1 MNTPTKKPVTR
12 AVITLIFAMLAGLS
26 VSAAGG
32 GGDPIGNFG
41 PTGLEI
47 DVKHPALTIKVLAVQ
62 KGSPADGKITQGQVI
77 TTINGKKLT
86 TGTDP
91 RVQLSDLI
99 SQAEAGNGKL
109 TCKVDGKDV
118 TLTIPTLGSFS
129 KTWPI
134 NCQKTNKIVRA
145 QADTIAKQADKL
157 TSHNLYN
164 GLAILMLISTGEDKD
179 LDVVR
184 GIYKRKMKGFKGA
197 DTGSHTWHNAYSG
210 IAACEY
216 YLRTGDKS
224 VMPYINAIC
233 ESARKYQVHGGWTH
247 WATSVNTQYTGGGL
261 MNPAGTPMLITLLL
275 AKQCGAKVDEG
286 TLQRGLK
293 YFYRF
298 AGHGSNPYG
307 DHRPEDGYG
316 SNNGKSEMLAVA
328 MHIASHA
335 DKGGEIYALARDK
348 NAQTPL
354 YSYPHMLRGHT
365 GGGLGATWHGI
376 AAAYMIE
383 KKPALYRNRMDEC
396 QWFYQLSRR
405 HDGSFGISGG
415 ARYDQIKYGYAMGL
429 SLTAPRKALQ
439 ITGASRSKFA
449 QPFTLPAL
457 PWGRKADRIF
467 FSLDGGPKYV
477 KSKEKPPVEFD
488 QISKANESELESFAH
503 HPEHGYREQ
512 AADTIRKNGHFRL
525 IEKLLES
532 DDPFAFH
539 TACLALNRFQPWKV
553 SSGKGW
559 LSAKSINPDE
569 FTPKMFNALIKTI
582 KDPAAPVWIVDGA
595 MIALAVAQPE
605 QIKSELGALLP
616 WLKHDDWWLNEAA
629 SMALSP
635 ALRDPEALKI
645 ILPKMV
651 PMLANNDHIKGR
663 GYIEWMLTRT
673 AAVVPDDM
681 RKQISDT
688 LMTVYQTT
696 PSQKSVE
703 GDMGRIGIS
712 SNILSGTLNWV
723 LTANPEL
730 APEMAKLSVDRLGD
744 MREREL
750 GKQIDTLINAG
761 SKIDAK
767 SRKDL
772 GTILIKHYRPT
783 VVGDDVANLKKMIKA
798 GNGNGIR
805 QMNKILQI
813 DQMAGT
819 HPGWLLLDNNSK
831 GEQVRYMH
839 SFDPPESLEK
849 SNPNRYRKVTF
860 PKGLENW
867 YQPDFNPAKNGWKQY
882 TDTIGQFRPDGYP
895 RPENWTKQDMKQAGE
910 ILLTQK
916 TFELKDLDYAMFRIS
931 AFTRQGYRI
940 YLNGNLIVES
950 KGRSKTWQART
961 SYFNNNMKKHLKKG
975 TNVISAVSLMQY
987 FRGKEGDIYL
997 SMEGLKELPKL
1008 D

>member
-1 MNTPTKKPVTR
+1 MNTITKQPTTR
-12 AVITLIFAMLAGLS
+12 AVITLIFAMLATFS

-32 GGDPIGNFG
+32 GGYPIGNFG

-47 DVKHPALTIKVLAVQ
+47 DVKQPDLTIKVLAVQ
-62 KGSPADGKITQGQVI
+62 KGSPAEGEITQGQVI

-86 TGTDP
+86 KDTDP

-99 SQAEAGNGKL
+99 SQAEASNGTL
-109 TCKVDGKDV
+109 ICKVDGKDI
-118 TLTIPTLGSFS
+118 TIIIPTLGRFS
-129 KTWPI
+129 KTWPV
-134 NCQKTNKIVRA
+134 NCQKTDKIIRA
-145 QADTIAKQADKL
+145 HADFIASQADQL

-184 GIYKRKMKGFKGA
+184 GIYQHKMNGFNKT
-197 DTGSHTWHNAYSG
+197 DTGAHTWHNAYQG
-210 IAACEY
+210 IAVCEY

-247 WATSVNTQYTGGGL
+247 WSTAVNSQYTGGGL
-261 MNPAGTPMLITLLL
+261 MNPAGTPLLTTLLL

-286 TLQRGLK
+286 TLQRALK
-293 YFYRF
+293 FFYRF

-354 YSYPHMLRGHT
+354 YSYPYMLRGHT

-376 AAAYMIE
+376 AAAYMID

-396 QWFYQLSRR
+396 KWFYQLSRR

-415 ARYDQIKYGYAMGL
+415 ARYDQIQYGYAMGI

-439 ITGASRSKFA
+439 ITGASRSKYA

-457 PWGRKADRIF
+457 PWGRKSDRIF

-477 KSKEKPPVEFD
+477 PSKEKPPVEFD
-488 QISKANESELESFAH
+488 QISQADESALERFAY

-512 AADTIRKNGHFRL
+512 VADIIQKNGHVRL

-532 DDPFAFH
+532 GDPFAFQ
-539 TACLALNRFQPWKV
+539 TACLALNCFQPWKV
-553 SSGKGW
+553 SAGKGW
-559 LSAKSINPDE
+559 LSAKSLSPDE
-569 FTPKMFNALIKTI
+569 FTPKMFKALIKTI
-582 KDPAAPVWIVDGA
+582 KDPDAPIWIIDSA

-605 QIKSELGALLP
+605 QIKSELDALLP
-616 WLKHDDWWLNEAA
+616 WLKHDDWWFNESA

-635 ALRDPEALKI
+635 ALRDPEAIKI
-645 ILPKMV
+645 ILPQMV
-651 PMLANNDHIKGR
+651 PMLANNEHIKGR

-673 AAVVPDDM
+673 AAVVSKDM
-681 RKQISDT
+681 SKQISDT
-688 LMTVYQTT
+688 LMIVYQTT

-703 GDMGRIGIS
+703 GEMGRIGIS

-723 LTANPEL
+723 LAANPEL

-744 MREREL
+744 MRAREL
-750 GKQIDTLINAG
+750 GRQIDTLINAG

-767 SRKDL
+767 GRKEL
-772 GTILIKHYRPT
+772 GSILMKHYRPT
-783 VVGDDVANLKKMIKA
+783 VVGDDVGNLKKLIKA
-798 GNGNGIR
+798 TNGNAIH

-813 DQMAGT
+813 DQMAGIQ
-819 HPGWLLLDNNSK
+819 PGWQLLDNNSK
-831 GEQVRYMH
+831 GEQVRFIH

-849 SNPNRYRKVTF
+849 SKPNRYRKVTF
-860 PKGLENW
+860 PNRLENW
-867 YQPDFNPAKNGWKQY
+867 YQPDFNPAKNGWKKY
-882 TDTIGQFRPDGYP
+882 TDHIGKDRPDGYH
-895 RPENWTKQDMKQAGE
+895 RPANWTTQDMKQAGE

-916 TFELKDLDYAMFRIS
+916 SFELKNLDYAMFRIS

-950 KGRSKTWQART
+950 KNRSKTWQARA
-961 SYFNNNMKKHLKKG
+961 SYFNDNMKKHLKKG

-997 SMEGLKELPKL
+997 FMEGLKELPKF